1 MANIRKKNKI
11 KKKTTNNGRN
21 RQDIIGLVNKLTKE
35 REKKNCVY
43 NNEIR
48 KLFGSYY
55 SSSC

>member
-1 MANIRKKNKI
+1 MANIRKENKI
-11 KKKTTNNGRN
+11 KKETTNNGRN
-21 RQDIIGLVNKLTKE
+21 RQDIKGLVNKLTKE
-35 REKKNCVY
+35 REKNGVY